1 MYDNIGSKIKSL
13 ATVICVV
20 LIILSIISGIA
31 IMIVSEG
38 MVLVG
43 ILVAGL
49 GSLFA
54 WVSTFFIYGFGELI
68 ENTSILVRES
78 KKISSNTKQ
87 EKASVESPLE
97 NKTPANTNSSYR
109 ASANNISTKTNTVS
123 STAKFCSEC
132 GAKMDVKK
140 FCTNCG
146 KELKAGAKFC
156 SECGTKA
163 E

>member
-123 STAKFCSEC
+123 STAKSQAALHFKYCPHC
-132 GAKMDVKK
+132 GEAVNSRYCEM
-140 FCTNCG
+140 CG
-146 KELKAGAKFC
+146 KKNDLF
-156 SECGTKA
+156 
-163 E
+163 

>member
-109 ASANNISTKTNTVS
+109 PSANNISTKTNTVS
-123 STAKFCSEC
+123 STAKPQAALHFKYCPHC
-132 GAKMDVKK
+132 GEAVNSRYCDM
-140 FCTNCG
+140 CG
-146 KELKAGAKFC
+146 KKNDLF
-156 SECGTKA
+156 
-163 E
+163 

>member
-31 IMIVSEG
+31 IMILSEG

-109 ASANNISTKTNTVS
+109 PSANNISTKTNTVS
-123 STAKFCSEC
+123 STAKPQTALRFKYCPHC
-132 GAKMDVKK
+132 GEAVNSRYCDM
-140 FCTNCG
+140 CG
-146 KELKAGAKFC
+146 KKNDLF
-156 SECGTKA
+156 
-163 E
+163 